1 MAPEQPLQRAESFE
15 EGARPWDVR
24 VVEGGALNVVP
35 ESVRTA
41 ARRAFDARPVDMLV
55 ADLMFDSVLDQD
67 RRAAADPT
75 VRTMR
80 FGHRNGGADIR
91 VTDRG
96 AGRRISLEVLPAQ
109 RASAEVR
116 CSGSTF
122 TVTTDDGGRA
132 EFDVP
137 TGLFSL
143 VLRPLR
149 SPQARP
155 LQTSWV
161 RV

>member
-1 MAPEQPLQRAESFE
+1 M
-15 EGARPWDVR
+15 
-24 VVEGGALNVVP
+24 NVVP
-35 ESVRTA
+35 ESVRAA
-41 ARRAFDARPVDMLV
+41 ARRAFDARPVETLV
-55 ADLMFDSVLDQD
+55 ADLMFDSVLDHD

-80 FGHRNGGADIR
+80 FGHRNGGADLR
-91 VTDRG
+91 VTDRSG
-96 AGRRISLEVLPAQ
+96 GRRVSMDVLPAQ

-116 CSGSTF
+116 CAGATF
-122 TVTTDDGGRA
+122 SVTTDDEGHA

-137 TGLFSL
+137 IGLFSV

-149 SPQARP
+149 SPQAKP

-161 RV
+161 RL

>member
-1 MAPEQPLQRAESFE
+1 M
-15 EGARPWDVR
+15 
-24 VVEGGALNVVP
+24 NVVP
-35 ESVRTA
+35 ESVRDA
-41 ARRAFDARPVDMLV
+41 ARRAFDARPVDTLV
-55 ADLMFDSVLDQD
+55 ADLMFDSVLDRD

-75 VRTMR
+75 VRTIR
-80 FGHRNGGADIR
+80 FGHRNGGADLR
-91 VTDRG
+91 VTDRAG
-96 AGRRISLEVLPAQ
+96 GRRVCLEVLPAQ

-116 CSGSTF
+116 CTGSTF
-122 TVTTDDGGRA
+122 TITTTDDGTA

-149 SPQARP
+149 SPRARP

-161 RV
+161 RL

>member
-1 MAPEQPLQRAESFE
+1 MSPEPLRRAHSAE
-15 EGARPWDVR
+15 EDARPWDVR
-24 VVEGGALNVVP
+24 VDEGGPVNVVP
-35 ESVRTA
+35 ESVRDA
-41 ARRAFDARPVDMLV
+41 ARRAFDARPVDTLV
-55 ADLMFDSVLDQD
+55 ADLMFDSILDHD

-80 FGHRNGGADIR
+80 FGHRSGGADLR
-91 VTDRG
+91 VTDQG
-96 AGRRISLEVLPAQ
+96 SGRRISLEVLPAQ

-116 CSGSTF
+116 CAGSTF
-122 TVTTDDGGRA
+122 TITTDDDGRA

-137 TGLFSL
+137 IGLFSL

-149 SPQARP
+149 SPQAKP

-161 RV
+161 RL

>member
-1 MAPEQPLQRAESFE
+1 MSPEPLRRAHAA
-15 EGARPWDVR
+15 EGEARPWDVR
-24 VVEGGALNVVP
+24 VDEGGPVNVVP
-35 ESVRTA
+35 ESVRAA
-41 ARRAFDARPVDMLV
+41 ARRAFDARPVETLV
-55 ADLMFDSVLDQD
+55 ADLMFDSVLDHD

-80 FGHRNGGADIR
+80 FGHRNGGADLR
-91 VTDRG
+91 VSDRG
-96 AGRRISLEVLPAQ
+96 NGRRVSLEVLPAQ

-116 CSGSTF
+116 CTGATF
-122 TVTTDDGGRA
+122 TVTTDDDGHA

-149 SPQARP
+149 SPQAKP

-161 RV
+161 RL

>member
-1 MAPEQPLQRAESFE
+1 MSPEPLRRAHSAED
-15 EGARPWDVR
+15 ARPWDVR
-24 VVEGGALNVVP
+24 VDEGVPVNVVP
-35 ESVRTA
+35 DSVRTA
-41 ARRAFDARPVDMLV
+41 ARRAFDARPVDTLV
-55 ADLMFDSVLDQD
+55 ADLMFDSILDHD

-75 VRTMR
+75 IRTMR
-80 FGHRNGGADIR
+80 FGHRSAGADLR

-96 AGRRISLEVLPAQ
+96 SGRRISLEVLPAQ

-116 CSGSTF
+116 CTGSTF
-122 TVTTDDGGRA
+122 TITTDDEGRA

-149 SPQARP
+149 SPQPKP

-161 RV
+161 RL